1 MMIIFL
7 LLCAVYPLSEQA
19 DGEGG
24 RPVDGGLKNGWHSE
38 MK

>member
-7 LLCAVYPLSEQA
+7 LLCAVYPQTELA
-19 DGEGG
+19 VGG
-24 RPVDGGLKNGWHSE
+24 RPIAGGLKVGWHSE